1 MSRGVTQSDAEVF
14 RGETSVQTV
23 RADEMRGGM
32 RRRESGGVEW
42 YQFAALA
49 ALDVSL
55 AHGVFTRR
63 GGVSAPP
70 LDTLNAGR
78 AVGDTPDA
86 LAENIRRIRAALP
99 GDPQLVSLRPEHG
112 ARVVNVTEALLAGH
126 EGEPAARLDATGDA
140 MITRLRGVGLYWA
153 VADCAAVLLVDPAH
167 SAIGLAHAGWRG
179 TAAAIPA
186 STLAAMARV
195 YGTQPAD
202 VYAAVGPCIGPCCYE
217 VDERVRAA
225 FAAHPLAR
233 ATGVFSTVMM
243 ADGAAGGARE
253 SHRVDLVA
261 SNRAQLR
268 ALGVPD
274 DHIETSDFCTGHRRD
289 LFYSHRMER
298 GRTGRFAVVL
308 ALV

>member
-1 MSRGVTQSDAEVF
+1 
-14 RGETSVQTV
+14 
-23 RADEMRGGM
+23 M

-42 YQFAALA
+42 YQFEALA
-49 ALDVSL
+49 AQDGAL

-86 LAENIRRIRAALP
+86 LAENVRRIRAVLP
-99 GDPQLVSLRPEHG
+99 GDPRLVSLRPEHG
-112 ARVVNVTEALLAGH
+112 TQVVEVTEALLAGY

-153 VADCAAVLLVDPAH
+153 VADCAAVLLADPAH
-167 SAIGLAHAGWRG
+167 GAIGLAHAGWRG
-179 TAAAIPA
+179 TAGAIL
-186 STLAAMARV
+186 SRTLAAMAHA
-195 YGTQPAD
+195 YGTHPAD
-202 VYAAVGPCIGPCCYE
+202 VYAGVGPSIGPCCYE
-217 VDERVRAA
+217 VDEHVQAA
-225 FAAHPLAR
+225 FAAHPLAH
-233 ATGVFSTVMM
+233 ATGVFSTVTV
-243 ADGAAGGARE
+243 ADGAGGERE
-253 SHRVDLVA
+253 SLRVDLAA

-268 ALGVPD
+268 ALGVSD

-289 LFYSHRMER
+289 LFYSHRMEG